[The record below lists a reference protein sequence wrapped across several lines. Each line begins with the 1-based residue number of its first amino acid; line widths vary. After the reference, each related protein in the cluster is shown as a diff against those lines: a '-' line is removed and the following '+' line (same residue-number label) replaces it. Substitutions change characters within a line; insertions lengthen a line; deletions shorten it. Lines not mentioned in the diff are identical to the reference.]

1 MVLIRFLSN
10 ILLCTQAV
18 FNPNKMYIKKNSQKG
33 ESSRVDLFS
42 GIKNHECNAFIWLSL
57 KGQSIN
63 FSNRPHSKKQ
73 REIVII
79 FQI

>member
-1 MVLIRFLSN
+1 
-10 ILLCTQAV
+10 
-18 FNPNKMYIKKNSQKG
+18 MYVKKKPQKG

-73 REIVII
+73 RENV
-79 FQI
+79 